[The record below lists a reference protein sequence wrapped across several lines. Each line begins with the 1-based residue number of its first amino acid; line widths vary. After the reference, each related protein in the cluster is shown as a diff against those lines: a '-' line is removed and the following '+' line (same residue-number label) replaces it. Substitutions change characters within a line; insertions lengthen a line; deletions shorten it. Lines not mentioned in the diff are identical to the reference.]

1 MRYRIVPLT
10 EQHIEKLNPGK
21 ISDIMAL
28 LAVPRRYKSFNMD
41 VKCLFPYT
49 ENYQSAIRACVI
61 DEDGEIAV
69 LFTLLDID
77 FVNKSCRFMYYPIAD
92 IEQGDLE
99 SIITHIINWARC
111 KAEIKDVHCDITVEP
126 DLEIAKVVVDLPAF
140 CIDRIIDEAERECVI
155 TYFDRYMYS
164 PLSGNPDGQISKQ
177 RMIASSEMLL
187 AYNKLPLGFISF
199 YANDVE
205 SCSAYITSIA
215 VSEEYRGTGIGRM
228 LLERC
233 CQIALKRGM
242 QRIYLR
248 VKKENKKALRFYLM
262 WGFLKMEAE
271 FTDEEMLYLDL
282 R

>member
-10 EQHIEKLNPGK
+10 EQHIEKLDPEK
-21 ISDIMAL
+21 INKIVTL
-28 LAVPRRYKSFNMD
+28 LAVPRRYKSLNMD
-41 VKCLFPYT
+41 LKCLFPYT
-49 ENYQSAIRACVI
+49 ENYQSAIRACVV

-69 LFTLLDID
+69 LSTLSDID
-77 FVNKSCRFMYYPIAD
+77 FVNKSCRLMYYPIAN

-99 SIITHIINWARC
+99 STITHIINWARC
-111 KAEIKDVHCDITVEP
+111 KADIKDVHCGITGVS
-126 DLEIAKVVVDLPAF
+126 DSEIAKVVVDLPTF

-177 RMIASSEMLL
+177 RMVAASEMLL

-199 YANDVE
+199 YANNVE
-205 SCSAYITSIA
+205 DYVAYVTSIA
-215 VSEEYRGTGIGRM
+215 VSGEYRGMGIGRM
-228 LLERC
+228 LLKRC
-233 CQIALKRGM
+233 CQIALCRGM
-242 QRIYLR
+242 RRIYLR
-248 VKKENKKALRFYLM
+248 VKKENNKALRFYRM
-262 WGFLKMEAE
+262 QGFRQTEAE